1 MRIDVKGLNVP
12 VSDELRG
19 QIERRFA
26 TIGKQVAE
34 TATLDVILAEERNPA
49 IKAAQKAEANL
60 HVKGGTLNAKAHA
73 LEMRTAIVEVAEE
86 LQRQLTRRHEK
97 VRGHRKVGT
106 PTIRT
111 AGLAAESAA
120 DDA

>member
-1 MRIDVKGLNVP
+1 MRIDVKGLNVS

-60 HVKGGTLNAKAHA
+60 HVKGVTLNAKAHA
-73 LEMRTAIVEVAEE
+73 LEMRTAIGEVAEE
-86 LQRQLTRRHEK
+86 LQRQLTRRSEK
-97 VRGHRKVGT
+97 LRGHRKVGT
-106 PTIRT
+106 PSIRT
-111 AGLAAESAA
+111 AGAVAELA
-120 DDA
+120 DDEV

>member
-12 VSDELRG
+12 INDELRE

-26 TIGKQVAE
+26 TIGKQASE
-34 TATLDVILAEERNPA
+34 LATLDVILSEERNPA

-60 HVKGGTLNAKAHA
+60 HLKGVTLNAKAHA
-73 LEMRTAIVEVAEE
+73 LEMRTAIGEVAEE
-86 LQRQLTRRHEK
+86 LQRQLTRRREK

-111 AGLAAESAA
+111 AAVDDVA
-120 DDA
+120 DAG